1 MEETIRICHS
11 EGVLTDYLEHQRE
24 EVIDMMLSLFDDET
38 IMKNHDAALER
49 KSRQEGEKAGRKEG
63 LRAASDLMNFLW
75 RNGRGEDALRASS
88 DGKLFGT
95 APCGIPER
103 QADDGMI

>member
-1 MEETIRICHS
+1 MEETIRICQS

-49 KSRQEGEKAGRKEG
+49 KSRQEGEKKGRKEG
-63 LRAASDLMNFLW
+63 RKETGELLNFLW

-88 DGKLFGT
+88 DETYLEQLLAEFQSGKLTMG
-95 APCGIPER
+95 
-103 QADDGMI
+103 